1 MNALWTAQVHLLTP
15 PNEFGDTRCY
25 VNVAAW
31 GKTPADFAA
40 NVSTI
45 LGRRNWSVLS
55 IVQCR
60 RAEQNVIVSEELT
73 VQIAEAQKQEGSCV
87 FGTLHYYPSKPS

>member
-15 PNEFGDTRCY
+15 PSESGDTRCF

-31 GKTPADFAA
+31 GRTPADFAK

-45 LGRRNWSVLS
+45 LGRRNWTVLS

-60 RAEQNVIVSEELT
+60 RAEQNIINSEELSI
-73 VQIAEAQKQEGSCV
+73 QIAEAEKQEGSCV
-87 FGTLHYYPSKPS
+87 FGTLHYYPSPAC

>member
-1 MNALWTAQVHLLTP
+1 MNALWTAQVHLLTA

-25 VNVAAW
+25 TNVVAW
-31 GKTPADFAA
+31 GRSAA
-40 NVSTI
+40 EFGATISAI

-60 RAEQNVIVSEELT
+60 RAEQCIILT
-73 VQIAEAQKQEGSCV
+73 DEIAEQIEEARKKEGSCI
-87 FGTLHYYPSKPS
+87 FGTLHYYPSKSS